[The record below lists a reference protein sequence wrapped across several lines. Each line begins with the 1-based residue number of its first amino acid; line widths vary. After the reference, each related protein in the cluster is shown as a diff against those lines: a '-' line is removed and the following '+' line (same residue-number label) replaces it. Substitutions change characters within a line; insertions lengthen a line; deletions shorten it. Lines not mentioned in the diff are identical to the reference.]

1 MFIFSGIQHNK
12 FFPVDLL
19 RLYIQKGK
27 NSILKIKKIE
37 LHIGIPILIP
47 PTNKVLE
54 SWLVKII
61 IDLAPTQ
68 RSPSGRG

>member
-37 LHIGIPILIP
+37 LHTYIPINTPHKQSFRIM
-47 PTNKVLE
+47 
-54 SWLVKII
+54 I
-61 IDLAPTQ
+61 
-68 RSPSGRG
+68 G

>member
-1 MFIFSGIQHNK
+1 M
-12 FFPVDLL
+12 DLL
-19 RLYIQKGK
+19 RLYIQKEK

-37 LHIGIPILIP
+37 LHIFPLIP

-61 IDLAPTQ
+61 IQTNPKEPQWEGLGLD
-68 RSPSGRG
+68 SSV